1 MEDRNIKSYQS
12 INVISEIKI
21 TEQTSVRLKTQVQME
36 IGKGKLEKEMRVR
49 NTGVLTMVFISS

>member
-36 IGKGKLEKEMRVR
+36 IGKGKLEKEMRFR

>member
-36 IGKGKLEKEMRVR
+36 IGMGKLEKEMRVR